1 MQIRK
6 ATNTDIPG
14 IQQVAEIGWHAAYK
28 GILRTETI
36 ENVLGEFYSEESL
49 VHSLERHATVF
60 LVAEADEQVVGFI
73 QALPRPGSNDYELTR
88 LYILPDYQR
97 QGVGRGL
104 LQSVEQQLSGQKIWV
119 LVERDNHAAIAFFQ
133 AMNFK
138 PNRAVELPVFGE
150 NLPFMEM
157 RK

>member
-14 IQQVAEIGWHAAYK
+14 IQQVAEHGWHAAYT

-49 VHSLERHATVF
+49 VHSLEHHATVF
-60 LVAEADEQVVGFI
+60 LVALADEQIVGFI
-73 QALPRPGSNDYELTR
+73 QALPRPGSTDYELTR
-88 LYILPDYQR
+88 LYVLPAYQR
-97 QGVGRGL
+97 QGIGRDL
-104 LQSVEQQLSGQKIWV
+104 LQAVLQQLGDQKVWV

-133 AMNFK
+133 AMHFK
-138 PNRAVELPVFGE
+138 SNRAVELPVFGE
-150 NLPFMEM
+150 NLPFVEM